1 MPIRLLAIR
10 HSLIFSRRPYQP
22 RLGVEH
28 GGRKAVA
35 VGHELAKERQRRRMR
50 RLTLLLDGAEIEAQ
64 LGLELAR
71 ELLHARIARKA
82 RHVHEL
88 DAAIARRQQRALEQR
103 RADAVALP
111 RRLHSD

>member
-1 MPIRLLAIR
+1 MCLSPV
-10 HSLIFSRRPYQP
+10 SPES
-22 RLGVEH
+22 
-28 GGRKAVA
+28 
-35 VGHELAKERQRRRMR
+35 
-50 RLTLLLDGAEIEAQ
+50 AEIEAQ

-111 RRLHSD
+111 RLLDAEGDLGHARKSRAQRLELGDAAQDSIDQEPVHHGP